1 MAEVKRPKIPW
12 MGVKLL
18 LFVVALYALFFFYDS
33 TKTVTA
39 VQKAGV
45 TLLELAP
52 IFLLVWLLMAW
63 INSHFDAKTLATHL
77 GEDSGARG
85 WLLALGLGVLS
96 HGPMYAWYPML
107 KDLMRHGLKWGLI
120 ATFFYA
126 RAVKVPILP
135 LMIGYFGIAFTV
147 ILTLYILLAAWLQ
160 GLLIERLCAECNTT
174 DSNEK

>member
-18 LFVVALYALFFFYDS
+18 LFVVALYALFFFYNS

-39 VQKAGV
+39 MQKAGV

-160 GLLIERLCAECNTT
+160 GLLIERLCAECNPT
-174 DSNEK
+174 DSKEP